1 MKEPKD
7 SKEEQKGTMD
17 LPKERTMHNTPPMIE
32 VIVLQVQSLPV
43 KQQLVDL
50 QGTGE
55 GGWDS
60 AYQ

>member
-1 MKEPKD
+1 
-7 SKEEQKGTMD
+7 MD